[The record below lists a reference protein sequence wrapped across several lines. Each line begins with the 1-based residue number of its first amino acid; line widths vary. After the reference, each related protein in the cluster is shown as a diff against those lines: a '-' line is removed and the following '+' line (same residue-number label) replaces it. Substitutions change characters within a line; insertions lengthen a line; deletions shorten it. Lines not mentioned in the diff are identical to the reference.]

1 MQVSFNVINFTPK
14 HKKQNNTTS
23 PIVARD
29 TQLKEYSP
37 AAYQDFNVS
46 FGERLFR
53 TPQNFYEQEFNEK
66 NMPKTLHE
74 YIYEGVDT
82 DFKRTIPPA
91 QAMKE
96 AFGKINF
103 AKDLD
108 TVKLMFPDEP
118 LFANLSST
126 PNRKSREGLLGM
138 INLLKEDPE
147 YKAQNRTLFKN
158 GQDDLGMYILKKI
171 YLEGKTL
178 KEINK
183 DFARDVS
190 VHYKSYDIKPQDYA
204 AFGIRFPEKPFWKS
218 FIATREDFPY
228 VYIPRTTAERVQT
241 GDRSHSTSAVESAPP
256 KKKRQPLSF
265 VERKRLSEAMINWHA
280 SMTDAD
286 RQAWLEKMKV
296 GREASVFHNYFG
308 EIVTIA
314 QDKVDHAGK
323 MAAFFEKV
331 YGDPEYMQSSA
342 PKKDKDLALSRFWK
356 AHQQHR
362 SNYSK
367 AMNEVIADFDKAYGE
382 DGDSPEFRDLLALA
396 ESIAAKNEENR
407 QLRAEARAEA
417 ARQAEEEARKMEEL
431 SRQAEAIL
439 QAEEKAKAKAEQAKP
454 LTYDEML
461 ESESAK
467 KGAKIYKFTLSDGT
481 PVSIVANF
489 PEMINN
495 KLDQE
500 LMYMPSTFRAKYK
513 KFFMEHPSITDKYL
527 LSLFY
532 ADKMGGFT
540 VNEFKGDVPTEAD
553 DDIKA
558 RMEAELRDQFM
569 THEEVEDLGKNIHR
583 EFDMNNKALV
593 RSTDQALM
601 ELLFAT
607 PLPKG
612 EAFKEMAEIRFAD
625 LKAEGLIPESFDA
638 SDNEEIMTM
647 LENRLTNDIEG
658 YHGLQ
663 VACMDTSML
672 GAGVG
677 LLLGGEPLT
686 KDQQKFLDSRVSY
699 YRTPL
704 TSTETRKATLTVV
717 NELLKFDLGAII
729 GRNEDSVGHIYDA
742 AMATVRKY
750 PEVRSILISL
760 LQKHYITSEDSDMRC
775 FLDKNVD
782 KKVKDAKLYKLVIDI
797 IQKDPDFFKFV
808 ICVDSDILD
817 KYIKPYDRTLYES
830 MMSFRVFGANALKD
844 IYKK

>member
-14 HKKQNNTTS
+14 HKRQDNTTS
-23 PIVARD
+23 PLVARD

-37 AAYQDFNVS
+37 VAYQDFNVS

-53 TPQNFYEQEFNEK
+53 TPQNFYEQDFNEK

-82 DFKRTIPPA
+82 NFKRTIPPA

-126 PNRKSREGLLGM
+126 PNKKSREGLLGM
-138 INLLKEDPE
+138 INLLKDDPE
-147 YKAQNRTLFKN
+147 YKANNRTLFKN

-190 VHYKSYDIKPQDYA
+190 VHYKSYDIRPQDYA

-241 GDRSHSTSAVESAPP
+241 GDRSHSASAIESAPP

-265 VERKRLSEAMINWHA
+265 VERKRLSEAMVNWHA
-280 SMTDAD
+280 NMTDAE
-286 RQAWLEKMKV
+286 RNAWLEKMKV

-362 SNYSK
+362 INYSK
-367 AMNEVIADFDKAYGE
+367 AMSEVIADFDKAYGE
-382 DGDSPEFRDLLALA
+382 DGDSPEFRDLLTLA
-396 ESIAAKNEENR
+396 ESITAKNEENR
-407 QLRAEARAEA
+407 KLRAEARAEA
-417 ARQAEEEARKMEEL
+417 ARQAEEARKMEEL

-439 QAEEKAKAKAEQAKP
+439 QAEEKAKAAAEQAKP

-467 KGAKIYKFTLSDGT
+467 KGAKVYKFALSDGT

-489 PEMINN
+489 PEMMNN
-495 KLDQE
+495 KLDRE
-500 LMYMPSTFRAKYK
+500 LMYMPSVFRAKYK
-513 KFFMEHPSITDKYL
+513 KFFMEHQSVTDKYL

-532 ADKMGGFT
+532 ADKMGDFT
-540 VNEFKGDVPTEAD
+540 VSEYKGDTPQEVD
-553 DDIKA
+553 DDLKA
-558 RMEAELRDQFM
+558 KMNEDLKDEFM
-569 THEEVEDLGKNIHR
+569 THEEVEELGKNIHR
-583 EFDMNNKALV
+583 EFDMKNKSLV
-593 RSTDQALM
+593 RSADQALI
-601 ELLFAT
+601 ELIFAT
-607 PLPKG
+607 PLPDQKTFR
-612 EAFKEMAEIRFAD
+612 ELAAIRFAD
-625 LKAEGLIPESFDA
+625 LKSEGLIPESFDID
-638 SDNEEIMTM
+638 DNEEILTM
-647 LENRLTNDIEG
+647 LEKRISDDLEG
-658 YHGLQ
+658 YHGINT
-663 VACMDTSML
+663 ACLDTSSM
-672 GAGVG
+672 GVALD

-686 KDQQKFLDSRVSY
+686 KEQQRFLDSRASF

-704 TSTETRKATLTVV
+704 TTTESRKITFNVV
-717 NELLKFDLGAII
+717 NELLKLDLGSII
-729 GRNEDSVGHIYDA
+729 GRDEESIGHIYDA

-750 PEVRSILISL
+750 PEVRSILTSL
-760 LQKHYITSEDSDMRC
+760 LQRHYITSENSDMRC

-782 KKVKDAKLYKLVIDI
+782 KKVKDARLYKLVIDI
-797 IQKDPDFFKFV
+797 IHNDPDFFKLV
-808 ICVDSDILD
+808 VCMDADILN
-817 KYIKPYDRTLYES
+817 KYIKPYDPTLYES
-830 MMSFRVFGANALKD
+830 MMQFRIFGANALKD
-844 IYKK
+844 VYKK